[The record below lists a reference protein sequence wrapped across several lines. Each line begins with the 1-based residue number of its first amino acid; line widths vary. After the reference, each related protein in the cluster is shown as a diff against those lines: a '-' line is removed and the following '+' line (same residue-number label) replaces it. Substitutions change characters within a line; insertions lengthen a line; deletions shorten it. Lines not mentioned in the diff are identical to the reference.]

1 VGRAKRVVA
10 LNEIVRPMNAPPP
23 AYANAPAATSQKF
36 SLTIFILRASP
47 EKNSKRKGKFLLG
60 SAQEVS
66 GRSGGDTNARW
77 YREVGR
83 SALLSCSQV

>member
-1 VGRAKRVVA
+1 VVA
-10 LNEIVRPMNAPPP
+10 LNEIVRPTNAPPP

-60 SAQEVS
+60 FAQEVS
-66 GRSGGDTNARW
+66 GRCGGDSNARGHM
-77 YREVGR
+77 EVGR
-83 SALLSCSQV
+83 GSLF